1 MLARARASTRADPLI
16 AYLCLLGLVLLVQ
29 GTLSI
34 VLRAS
39 GHLLSGPVGAFAHA
53 DYVHA
58 TIHVIWG
65 AVMLALVAAGI
76 PSADAVTLALV
87 FGVFYTGLAVLG
99 VSVHH
104 PFGLILNTG
113 ENVFHFIVGPLTLLM
128 GLRGRA
134 ALRHAPGRPQPGAP

>member
-1 MLARARASTRADPLI
+1 MLARARANAQADPLV
-16 AYLCLLGLVLLVQ
+16 AYLALLGLALLGQ

-53 DYVHA
+53 DYAHA
-58 TIHVIWG
+58 TIHVLWG

-76 PSADAVTLALV
+76 SSADAVTLALI
-87 FGVFYTGLAVLG
+87 FGIFYTGLAVLG
-99 VSVHH
+99 VAVHH
-104 PFGLILNTG
+104 PFGLTLNTG
-113 ENVFHFIVGPLTLLM
+113 ENVFHFVVGPVTLLM

-134 ALRHAPGRPQPGAP
+134 MLRRAPARPQPGAP